1 MDSKLSRR
9 RFLGLMGATAAFSA
23 ACSRAGRDKIVPY
36 TKRPA
41 GTVPGSADK
50 FASVFPEAGRA
61 HPVLVVTR
69 EGRPIHVEGNDLH
82 PDSRGKAPLRAIAD
96 ILGLYDPDRLRQ
108 PLVDGRRSGW
118 DKALGALRPA
128 LDAARKTRKP
138 VLLMTGAT
146 TSATRRALITELGAD
161 IPLRWVRWEP
171 ASGPQ
176 ACLQLERAKVMVC
189 FEADILSGEVPSWV
203 ADFAK
208 NRRGKDISRL
218 YAFEGGFSLTRSKA
232 DHRLRL
238 KPSRAAA
245 AALALVR
252 ALTDHNPSGLDGFA
266 NENGL
271 NAGVLRGLAADLARH
286 RGAAVAVCGPALPPE
301 AREAV
306 SQLSALLGAK
316 GRLIEECHE
325 HSGLGAVKEALEDAS
340 KGKFSAAIFWGA
352 NPAYSFP
359 DAALWKRALA
369 GLPVKA
375 SIGLHVDETA
385 LDCGVVF
392 PENHWLES
400 WGDHESDSG
409 LLSLQQ
415 PAIGPLYDTLQGE
428 DVLLRLTPAPRKEYR
443 LYLEDRWR
451 KKVYSADAGSF
462 ERFWTACLHDG
473 FLRGKVRTAA
483 ALKRGP
489 NSAKIS
495 AAPRLDGFELILS
508 PSVMV
513 FDGRYAGNGWL
524 QETPDPLTKQTWGN
538 ALLISSADAGRLGLR
553 EGQVVKVDV
562 GGRTAEI
569 PVLVSEGQLP
579 GVLCAR
585 LGYGRRTGNVARGV
599 GSNLYPLV
607 DCGSAHPFLLTG
619 VRLTPTGSHVDLAL
633 TQSHHRMEGR
643 DIARSIPVSEAARGR
658 DLKLIPTMYPDQK
671 FPLHKWGMAV
681 DLSMC
686 TGCSACV
693 VACQSENNIPC
704 VGPEQVR
711 KGREMHWIRV
721 DRYLL
726 GEAEDI
732 RAVSQP
738 MLCQHCDDAP
748 CETVC
753 PVNATTHSPEGLNQ
767 MTYNRCVGTR
777 YCGNNCPYKVRRFNF
792 FEYNDKEEPETLV
805 HNPEVTVR
813 PRGVMEKCT
822 FCVQRISDVKQIAKS
837 QGRAVR
843 DGEVMPA
850 CATACPAGAIVFGDL
865 KDPASRVN
873 AWSDDPRGYKVLE
886 EVGARPAVT
895 YLAELTNPL
904 ESEVRRG

>member
-1 MDSKLSRR
+1 
-9 RFLGLMGATAAFSA
+9 MGATAAFA
-23 ACSRAGRDKIVPY
+23 GACSRPNRGKIVPY
-36 TKRPA
+36 TRRP
-41 GTVPGSADK
+41 GTVPGAPDK

-108 PLVDGRRSGW
+108 PLVDGRRSDWGQ
-118 DKALGALRPA
+118 ALAALRPA
-128 LDAARKTRKP
+128 FDAARKSGKP

-146 TSATRRALITELGAD
+146 SSPTRRALIAELGAD
-161 IPLRWVRWEP
+161 LPLSWVCWEP
-171 ASGPQ
+171 ACGPQ
-176 ACLQLERAKVMVC
+176 ERLSLEHAKVVVC

-208 NRRGKDISRL
+208 NRRGGTLSRL
-218 YAFEGGFSLTRSKA
+218 YSIEGGFSLTGSKA

-245 AALALVR
+245 AAMALVR
-252 ALTDHNPSGLDGFA
+252 ALSDPTGAGLDGFA
-266 NENGL
+266 KENGL
-271 NAGVLRGLAADLARH
+271 SVDLLRGLAADLARH
-286 RGAAVAVCGPALPPE
+286 RGAAVAVCGPALSAE

-306 SQLSALLGAK
+306 SLLNAMLGAQ
-316 GRLIEECHE
+316 GRLTARSPE
-325 HSGLGAVKEALEDAS
+325 HAASTGLGTVKEALEDAS
-340 KGKFSAAIFWGA
+340 QGKFSAAVFWGV

-369 GLPVKA
+369 GVPVKA
-375 SIGLHVDETA
+375 RIGLHVDETA
-385 LDCGVVF
+385 LECGLVF
-392 PENHWLES
+392 AENHWLES

-409 LLSLQQ
+409 FLTLQQ

-428 DVLLRLTPAPRKEYR
+428 DILLRLFSGAPRPEYR
-443 LYLEDRWR
+443 LYLEEGWR
-451 KKVYSADAGSF
+451 KKVYSTGGGSF
-462 ERFWTACLHDG
+462 ESFWTACLHDG
-473 FLRGKVRTAA
+473 LLRREARPTAA
-483 ALKRGP
+483 PKSRP
-489 NSAKIS
+489 RSAKPS
-495 AAPRLDGFELILS
+495 ATPDGFELVLS
-508 PSVMV
+508 PGLAV
-513 FDGRYAGNGWL
+513 FDGRYGGNGWL
-524 QETPDPLTKQTWGN
+524 QEIPDPLTKQTWGN
-538 ALLISSADAGRLGLR
+538 ALRVSIADAGRLGLR
-553 EGQVVKVDV
+553 DGQVVKVDA
-562 GGRTAEI
+562 GGRAVEI
-569 PVLVSEGQLP
+569 PVLVSEGQTP
-579 GVLCAR
+579 GVLCAG

-599 GSNLYPLV
+599 GTNLYPLL
-607 DCGSAHPFLLTG
+607 DCDSTSPFLLCG
-619 VRLTPTGSHVDLAL
+619 VSLTPTAAVVDLAL
-633 TQSHHRMEGR
+633 TQGHHRMEGR
-643 DIARSIPVSEAARGR
+643 DIARSVPVAEAPRSR
-658 DLKLIPTMYPDQK
+658 EPRNIPTMYPAQD

-686 TGCSACV
+686 VGCSACV

-711 KGREMHWIRV
+711 RGREMHWIRV

-726 GEAEDI
+726 GEGAAL

-753 PVNATTHSPEGLNQ
+753 PVNATNHSPEGLNQ
-767 MTYNRCVGTR
+767 MAYNRCVGTR
-777 YCGNNCPYKVRRFNF
+777 YCANNCPYKVRRFNF
-792 FEYNDKEEPETLV
+792 FEYTADKEEPEILA

-822 FCVQRISDVKQIAKS
+822 FCVQRIQDVKQIAKT
-837 QGRAVR
+837 QGRGVR

-850 CATACPAGAIVFGDL
+850 CAAACPASAIVFGDL
-865 KDPASRVN
+865 KDPVSRVN
-873 AWSDDPRGYKVLE
+873 SWSDDPRGYRVLE
-886 EVGARPAVT
+886 EVGAKPAVT

-904 ESEVRRG
+904 EGEVRHG

>member
-9 RFLGLMGATAAFSA
+9 RFLGLMGATAAFASA
-23 ACSRAGRDKIVPY
+23 CKRPDGGKIVPY
-36 TKRPA
+36 TKRPDGA
-41 GTVPGSADK
+41 VPGAADK

-96 ILGLYDPDRLRQ
+96 ILGLYDPDRLRR
-108 PLVDGRRSGW
+108 PLVDGRRCGW
-118 DKALGALRPA
+118 DEALAALRPA
-128 LDAARKTRKP
+128 LDSARKTRKP
-138 VLLMTGAT
+138 VLLMTGETA
-146 TSATRRALITELGAD
+146 SPTRRALIAELGAD
-161 IPLRWVRWEP
+161 LPLRWIRWEP
-171 ASGPQ
+171 ASGPR
-176 ACLQLERAKVMVC
+176 ARLSLEKAKVVVC
-189 FEADILSGEVPSWV
+189 FEADILSGDVPSWV

-208 NRRGKDISRL
+208 NRRGKDLSRL
-218 YAFEGGFSLTRSKA
+218 YAFEGGFSLTGGKA

-245 AALALVR
+245 AADALAR
-252 ALTDHNPSGLDGFA
+252 ALDGGSGLATFA
-266 NENGL
+266 EENGL
-271 NAGVLRGLAADLARH
+271 SVELLRGLAADLARH

-301 AREAV
+301 AHEAV
-306 SQLSALLGAK
+306 RRLNSSLGAE
-316 GRLIEECHE
+316 GTLTTGAGPAA
-325 HSGLGAVKEALEDAS
+325 GLAAAAKALEDAAQ
-340 KGKFSAAIFWGA
+340 GTFSAAIFWGV

-375 SIGLHVDETA
+375 RIGLHVDETA
-385 LDCGVVF
+385 LGCGIVL

-409 LLSLQQ
+409 LPTLQQ
-415 PAIGPLYDTLQGE
+415 PAIGALYDTLQGE
-428 DVLLRLTPAPRKEYR
+428 DILLRLTAGASRKDYR
-443 LYLEDRWR
+443 LYLEERWR
-451 KKVYSADAGSF
+451 KKVHAGAGSF
-462 ERFWTACLHDG
+462 ASFWNTCLHDG
-473 FLRGKVRTAA
+473 FLRGKAPLAA
-483 ALKRGP
+483 VPKSVP
-489 NSAKIS
+489 NSPKRS
-495 AAPRLDGFELILS
+495 AAPSRDGFELILS
-508 PSVMV
+508 PSLLV
-513 FDGRYAGNGWL
+513 FDGAYAGNGWL

-538 ALLISSADAGRLGLR
+538 ALMISITDAGRLGLR
-553 EGQVVKVDV
+553 EGQVVKMEA
-562 GGRTAEI
+562 GGRSAEV
-569 PVLVSEGQLP
+569 PVLVSEGQTP
-579 GVLCAR
+579 GTLSAA
-585 LGYGRRTGNVARGV
+585 LGYGRRTGNMARGV
-599 GSNLYPLV
+599 GSNLYPLL
-607 DCGSAHPFLLTG
+607 DCGSPSPLLLSG
-619 VRLTPTGSHVDLAL
+619 VRLTPTDAIVELAL
-633 TQSHHRMEGR
+633 TQNHHRMEGR
-643 DIARSIPVSEAARGR
+643 DIARSVAVTRAPDARKPR
-658 DLKLIPTMYPDQK
+658 PIPTMYPEQK

-686 TGCSACV
+686 VGCSACV

-726 GEAEDI
+726 GSGEGI

-753 PVNATTHSPEGLNQ
+753 PVNATNHSPEGLNQ

-792 FEYNDKEEPETLV
+792 FEYNDKEEPETLA

-813 PRGVMEKCT
+813 PRGVMEKCS
-822 FCVQRISDVKQIAKS
+822 FCVQRIADVKQLAKT
-837 QGRAVR
+837 QGRAIR

-850 CATACPAGAIVFGDL
+850 CAAACPASAIVFGDL

-873 AWSDDPRGYKVLE
+873 AWSSDPRGYKVLE
-886 EVGARPAVT
+886 EVGAKPSAT

-904 ESEVRRG
+904 EGARRG

>member
-9 RFLGLMGATAAFSA
+9 RFLGLMSATAAFAS
-23 ACSRAGRDKIVPY
+23 ACSRPGRDKIVPY

-41 GTVPGSADK
+41 GTVPGAPDK

-108 PLVDGRRSGW
+108 PLVDGKRSSW
-118 DKALGALRPA
+118 DEALAALRPA
-128 LDAARKTRKP
+128 LDSARKTRKP

-146 TSATRRALITELGAD
+146 VSPTRHALIAELAASL
-161 IPLRWVRWEP
+161 PLREVRWEP

-176 ACLQLERAKVMVC
+176 ARLSLEKAKVIVT

-218 YAFEGGFSLTRSKA
+218 YAFEGGFSLTGSKA

-245 AALALVR
+245 AAAVLAR
-252 ALTDHNPSGLDGFA
+252 ALKKPGAVDSFA
-266 NENGL
+266 KENGL
-271 NAGVLRGLAADLARH
+271 SVSLLRGLVADLARH

-301 AREAV
+301 AQEAV
-306 SQLSALLGAK
+306 AQLNAALGAE
-316 GRLIEECHE
+316 GLNRPAARTDA
-325 HSGLGAVKEALEDAS
+325 SGLPAVKSALEDAA
-340 KGKFSAAIFWGA
+340 KGAFSAAIFWGV

-359 DAALWKRALA
+359 DAALWKKALA
-369 GLPVKA
+369 GLPAKA

-385 LDCGVVF
+385 LDCGIVF
-392 PENHWLES
+392 AENHWLES

-409 LLSLQQ
+409 LLTLQQ
-415 PAIGPLYDTLQGE
+415 PAIGALYETLQGE
-428 DVLLRLTPAPRKEYR
+428 DVLLRLVSGAARMEYR
-443 LYLEDRWR
+443 LYLQDRWS
-451 KKVYSADAGSF
+451 KKVQPAGAGSF

-473 FLRGKVRTAA
+473 FLRGKARTGAVP
-483 ALKRGP
+483 KSVP
-489 NSAKIS
+489 HSAKSS
-495 AAPRLDGFELILS
+495 AAPDLNGFELVLS
-508 PSVMV
+508 PSGLVY
-513 FDGRYAGNGWL
+513 DGRYAGNGWL

-538 ALLISSADAGRLGLR
+538 ALMVSVADAGRLGLG
-553 EGQVVKVDV
+553 EGQVVRVEA
-562 GGRTAEI
+562 GGRAADV
-569 PVLVSEGQLP
+569 PVLVSEGQMP
-579 GVLCAR
+579 GVVSAS

-599 GSNLYPLV
+599 GANLYPLI
-607 DCGSAHPFLLTG
+607 DSGSNSPFLLTG
-619 VRLTPTGSHVDLAL
+619 VSLKPTGARVDLAL
-633 TQSHHRMEGR
+633 TQGHNRMEGR
-643 DIARSIPVSEAARGR
+643 DIARSFPVAEAARGR
-658 DLKLIPTMYPDQK
+658 EIKLIPTMYPDQK

-686 TGCSACV
+686 VGCSACV

-726 GEAEDI
+726 GEGEGI

-753 PVNATTHSPEGLNQ
+753 PVNATNHSPEGLNQ
-767 MTYNRCVGTR
+767 MAYNRCVGTR

-792 FEYNDKEEPETLV
+792 FEYNDKEEPETLAN
-805 HNPEVTVR
+805 NPEVTVR
-813 PRGVMEKCT
+813 PRGVMEKCS
-822 FCVQRISDVKQIAKS
+822 FCVQRISDVKQIAKT
-837 QGRAVR
+837 QGRSIE

-850 CATACPAGAIVFGDL
+850 CAVACPASAIVFGDL

-873 AWSDDPRGYKVLE
+873 AWSYDARGYKVLE
-886 EVGARPAVT
+886 EVGAKPAVT

-904 ESEVRRG
+904 EGGVTHG